1 VGPLNGESN
10 TEKAEAFADHTNGV
24 TLRVKEA
31 TSLPVEAD
39 SISPD
44 LFVDRTNSEIKNLPL
59 FCGRRKVNVGDLFIV
74 EGETADKI
82 IIKGDVKNYKKIGQ
96 NMTRGRITVAGD
108 VGMHLGAYMQ
118 GGEIIVHGDVH
129 DWAGAH
135 MQGGIIRIK
144 GNGGHFAG
152 AGYPGEK
159 RGANRGAI
167 LIEGNAGNET
177 GTRMRRGLIVV
188 TGDTGEF
195 TGANLIAGSIFVFG
209 RLGERAGAGNK
220 RGSIVAMGDTAPLLP
235 TYHYQCRFQSVCLRV
250 YLRCIRSWG
259 LPVSDDQMDGSFRRF
274 SGDITAL
281 GKGEILIHD

>member
-1 VGPLNGESN
+1 MSGESN
-10 TEKAEAFADHTNGV
+10 TEKAKTFADSTNGV
-24 TLRVKEA
+24 TLSVKEA

-44 LFVDRTNSEIKNLPL
+44 LFVDRTNSEIKNLNL
-59 FCGRRKVNVGDLFIV
+59 FCGRREVTIGDLFTV
-74 EGETADKI
+74 EGEASDMITL
-82 IIKGDVKNYKKIGQ
+82 KGSLRNYKKIGR
-96 NMTRGRITVAGD
+96 NMTRGRITVTGD
-108 VGMHLGAYMQ
+108 VGMHLGAYMR
-118 GGEIIVHGDVH
+118 GGEIIVHGSAH

-144 GNGGHFAG
+144 RNGGHFVG

-177 GTRMRRGLIVV
+177 GARMRRGLIVV
-188 TGDTGEF
+188 MGDTGEF

-235 TYHYQCRFQSVCLRV
+235 TYHYQCRFQPV
-250 YLRCIRSWG
+250 YLRFYLRRIRSWG
-259 LPVSDDQMDGSFRRF
+259 LRVSDGEIDGYFRRF
-274 SGDITAL
+274 SGDITTL
-281 GKGEILIHD
+281 GKGEIVIHD